1 MSARPPSSCS
11 HSRSPLAV
19 APAAGAATPKPP
31 VKHATMIYY
40 AVGGATPAQ
49 LRERL
54 DARAPK
60 SPDGYRG
67 DAYTRWEYRWNW
79 PGYGTAS
86 CSLAQAVVTVRVVV
100 SFPRWTHPKAAPA
113 SLVAAWNRYTR
124 ALARHEQGHVDYA
137 VGRRAAVVRAIKRAT
152 CGSANA
158 AALKQLDVIRKHDVA
173 YDRST
178 QHGATQGARFP

>member
-1 MSARPPSSCS
+1 VNRVALPAVQFPFGVGDELVAVDGQPVQSVIASLRKY
-11 HSRSPLAV
+11 AV
-19 APAAGAATPKPP
+19 AANPRTTDRLAAGYVTDRFQQIMP
-31 VKHATMIYY
+31 HAP
-40 AVGGATPAQ
+40 AV
-49 LRERL
+49 
-54 DARAPK
+54 
-60 SPDGYRG
+60 PD
-67 DAYTRWEYRWNW
+67 T
-79 PGYGTAS
+79 S
-86 CSLAQAVVTVRVVV
+86 VVTVRVVV
-100 SFPRWTHPKAAPA
+100 SFPRWTHPRAAPA

-137 VGRRAAVVRAIKRAT
+137 VGRRAAVARAIKRAT

>member
-1 MSARPPSSCS
+1 MTAGRAFLLLALAL
-11 HSRSPLAV
+11 PLAV
-19 APAAGAATPKPP
+19 APTAGAATPEPP
-31 VKHATMIYY
+31 VRHATMIYY

-49 LRERL
+49 VRERL

-158 AALKQLDVIRKHDVA
+158 AALKQLDVIRKHDVS

>member
-1 MSARPPSSCS
+1 MIA
-11 HSRSPLAV
+11 SRALLLLALALPLAV
-19 APAAGAATPKPP
+19 APTAGAATPKPP
-31 VKHATMIYY
+31 IRHATMIYY

-54 DARAPK
+54 DARSPK

-79 PGYGTAS
+79 PGYGTAG

-113 SLVAAWNRYTR
+113 SLVAAWTRYTR

-137 VGRRAAVVRAIKRAT
+137 VGAPCGGGAGDQAGHLRQRECGRAPAARRHP
-152 CGSANA
+152 
-158 AALKQLDVIRKHDVA
+158 Q
-173 YDRST
+173 
-178 QHGATQGARFP
+178 ARRGV